1 MTVNV
6 LIAPSGFKE
15 SLSPEEVADCI
26 EEGVL
31 SVLPDANIQKM
42 ALVDGGEGFT
52 NKLVDLTGGTLSKVR
67 VTGPVGKPVEACF
80 GILGGSGPRTA
91 VIEMASAAGLRLVPE
106 SVRNP
111 LATTTYGVG
120 ELIKA
125 ALDEGVER
133 LLIGCADSGTNDG
146 GAGMAQALGI
156 ALLDAEGKPIGKGG
170 AELLKLAR
178 IDLSGKDARLDR
190 VKINVACNFN
200 SLLCGPTAVSRVF
213 GPQKGASPMAVE
225 LLVNALEHYAGVIEK
240 HLGID
245 VRTLPGGGAAGG
257 LGAGLHAFLNAS
269 LHHRYEVVRQYL
281 DFDTPVSKADLVI
294 TGEGCIDFSTPLG
307 KIPCEIGR
315 RAKTLGI
322 PVLAVVGMVGRG
334 AELALDHGID
344 SFASVL
350 DAPMQLSAAICQAP
364 DLVKKG
370 TANLMRTV
378 LIGKRLAEAE
388 SLNEEYVAEHMMQE
402 TSRDSQPQVVVPLL
416 LDQFMR
422 DLRTPFNLVIA
433 YSKMVKDGQ
442 LGSINPAQEQAL
454 RQVIKHSYWLL
465 TMLNGLMRS
474 VASGGIGPPVESTGE
489 LVSETKTPENSK
501 LDGESGTTM
510 ISRA

>member
-1 MTVNV
+1 
-6 LIAPSGFKE
+6 
-15 SLSPEEVADCI
+15 
-26 EEGVL
+26 
-31 SVLPDANIQKM
+31 
-42 ALVDGGEGFT
+42 
-52 NKLVDLTGGTLSKVR
+52 
-67 VTGPVGKPVEACF
+67 
-80 GILGGSGPRTA
+80 
-91 VIEMASAAGLRLVPE
+91 
-106 SVRNP
+106 
-111 LATTTYGVG
+111 
-120 ELIKA
+120 
-125 ALDEGVER
+125 
-133 LLIGCADSGTNDG
+133 
-146 GAGMAQALGI
+146 MAQALGI
-156 ALLDAEGKPIGKGG
+156 ALLDAAGKPIGKGG

-190 VKINVACNFN
+190 VKINAACNFN
-200 SLLCGPTAVSRVF
+200 SLLCGPTAASRVF

-240 HLGID
+240 HFGID

-350 DAPMQLSAAICQAP
+350 DAPMQLSAAMCQAP

-402 TSRDSQPQVVVPLL
+402 TSRDSQPQVVVSLL
-416 LDQFMR
+416 LDQFTR

-465 TMLNGLMRS
+465 TMFNGLMRS
-474 VASGGIGPPVESTGE
+474 VASGGMGPPVESTGE

-501 LDGESGTTM
+501 LDGKSGTTM